1 MLRYDGNPKNKELHL
16 IHKDFSCEFYFIRHG
31 ESVSNAT
38 PGFAAGKNFDAP
50 LTDKGIGQAQLLG
63 ERLEREG
70 VTFDR
75 VYSSSLTRTVQ
86 TTENMLIGMG
96 ESGRNFPRVDDI
108 IEQQM
113 PGWRGVPVEE
123 VYTPEN
129 LVYIRSK
136 GAHFVPPDGESL
148 RMVQRRMSN
157 WLEDEIIYNEELTSE
172 PVSMRVAVVGHGTAS
187 RCLFQYIMR
196 FDDMFLRRMSIEN
209 TSIARFIFDD
219 EGWSVLKLND
229 ATHLGTS
236 ESHSLEAQP

>member
-86 TTENMLIGMG
+86 TTENMLKGMG
-96 ESGRNFPRVDDI
+96 ESGRDFPRVDDI

-187 RCLFQYIMR
+187 RRLFQYIMR

>member
-1 MLRYDGNPKNKELHL
+1 PSRSSRSPSSWACPIPL
-16 IHKDFSCEFYFIRHG
+16 
-31 ESVSNAT
+31 SV
-38 PGFAAGKNFDAP
+38 
-50 LTDKGIGQAQLLG
+50 
-63 ERLEREG
+63 
-70 VTFDR
+70 
-75 VYSSSLTRTVQ
+75 
-86 TTENMLIGMG
+86 
-96 ESGRNFPRVDDI
+96 
-108 IEQQM
+108 
-113 PGWRGVPVEE
+113 RGA
-123 VYTPEN
+123 
-129 LVYIRSK
+129 SK
-136 GAHFVPPDGESL
+136 
-148 RMVQRRMSN
+148 